1 MENFKAGHLGKKK
14 HVNCFVIRVGKRKKK
29 QFKTIKKSFNFLQ
42 RIRTTDIRILN
53 FNATLLNYRERYVLA
68 PNV

>member
-29 QFKTIKKSFNFLQ
+29 TI
-42 RIRTTDIRILN
+42 
-53 FNATLLNYRERYVLA
+53 
-68 PNV
+68 